1 MSINRGMDTEDNGVY
16 IQQNI
21 TQPYKGTKSA
31 ICRDLDGPRACLTQW
46 RTSERE
52 KQILFI
58 NTVCRIQ
65 KNGTDKPICKAEIK
79 TEVENKCMETKQ
91 GKQQWDELGDW
102 D

>member
-1 MSINRGMDTEDNGVY
+1 MVY
-16 IQQNI
+16 IYNR
-21 TQPYKGTKSA
+21 TLLSHTKEQSVPFVETWM
-31 ICRDLDGPRACLTQW
+31 DLEPVLHSGERPKEKNKYCLLT
-46 RTSERE
+46 
-52 KQILFI
+52 L
-58 NTVCRIQ
+58 VCRIQ